1 MRDGRTRRVHTKDD
15 RTDFLTRNRASLTRI
30 EGPSSGHEF
39 PLDDHRILIGRSPG
53 AGIQL
58 AEPSVSHAHA
68 ALELGA
74 SGFGIRDLAS
84 TNGLRVNGGVVAS
97 TVLAHG
103 DRVRIG
109 ACELQYVVEPRAVEP
124 RWFLHET

>member
-1 MRDGRTRRVHTKDD
+1 MRDGRTRRVHTKNDP
-15 RTDFLTRNRASLTRI
+15 TDFLTRNRASLTRI

-39 PLDDHRILIGRSPG
+39 PLDNHRILIGRSPS

-58 AEPSVSHAHA
+58 AEPSVSHTHA

-109 ACELQYVVEPRAVEP
+109 ACELQYVVEPRAAEP
-124 RWFLHET
+124 RWSLHET